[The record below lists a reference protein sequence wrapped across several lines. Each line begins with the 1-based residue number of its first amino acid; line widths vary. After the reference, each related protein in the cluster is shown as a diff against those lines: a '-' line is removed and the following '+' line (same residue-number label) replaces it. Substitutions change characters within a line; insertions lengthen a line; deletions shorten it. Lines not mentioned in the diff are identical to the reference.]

1 VDLDAGP
8 APDVGLLPTVDREK
22 VGRFKFERD
31 RRRFAT
37 ARLVLRGLL
46 ADEKMA
52 SFAEPFA
59 HSANGKPR
67 LHGRIDCEFN
77 LSHSEH
83 WALIGLADRHAV
95 GVDIEI
101 VRPIS
106 DLFELASR
114 HFTESEKAELAA
126 CCPEGVVRRFLQGWT
141 RKEACLKAVGTGL
154 TVEATAVEAGLSP
167 SENVVSIAAD
177 DWQADVR
184 VVSIDLGPHLIG
196 AVARVEAIRQNPA

>member
-8 APDVGLLPTVDREK
+8 APDAGLLPIADREK
-22 VGRFKFERD
+22 LERFKFERD

-46 ADEKMA
+46 ADENMA
-52 SFAEPFA
+52 SHAEPFA
-59 HSANGKPR
+59 HSVNGKPR
-67 LHGRIDCEFN
+67 LRGRSDCEFN

-83 WALIGLADRHAV
+83 WALIGLSNRHEV

-101 VRPIS
+101 VRPIT

-114 HFTESEKAELAA
+114 HFTDSEQAELAA
-126 CCPEGVVRRFLQGWT
+126 CCPEGVVRRFLLGWT

-167 SENVVSIAAD
+167 SEKIVSIATD

-184 VVSIDLGPHLIG
+184 VVSIDLGPCLVS
-196 AVARVEAIRQNPA
+196 AVARVETIRFNAA